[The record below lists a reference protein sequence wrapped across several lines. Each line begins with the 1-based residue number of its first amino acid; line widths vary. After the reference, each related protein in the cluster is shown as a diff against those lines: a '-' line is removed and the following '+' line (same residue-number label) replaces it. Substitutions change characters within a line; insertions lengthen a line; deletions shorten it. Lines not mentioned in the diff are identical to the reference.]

1 MNNIKFKKRTNIKL
15 FSLKKSLND
24 LFQVRRFSNILDYL
38 RFIAICWVIS
48 NHLSSEGRLDVLNR
62 ESTALKFKKS
72 IKENLIFG
80 VLIGQSAL
88 GVEIFL
94 VMSGL
99 LASISWQKTMANG
112 DGVKK
117 QYLAFIL
124 KRYLRLGPVVVVFVF
139 LVSGPLMKWLL
150 PK

>member
-1 MNNIKFKKRTNIKL
+1 M
-15 FSLKKSLND
+15 
-24 LFQVRRFSNILDYL
+24 DYL

-48 NHLSSEGRLDVLNR
+48 NHLGSEGRLDVLNR
-62 ESTALKFKKS
+62 ELTALKFKKS
-72 IKENLIFG
+72 IKDNLIFG

-99 LASISWQKTMANG
+99 LAAISWQKTMANG

-117 QYLAFIL
+117 RYIAFIL
-124 KRYLRLGPVVVVFVF
+124 KRYLRLGPVVGVFVF
-139 LVSGPLMKWLL
+139 LMSGPLIKWLL